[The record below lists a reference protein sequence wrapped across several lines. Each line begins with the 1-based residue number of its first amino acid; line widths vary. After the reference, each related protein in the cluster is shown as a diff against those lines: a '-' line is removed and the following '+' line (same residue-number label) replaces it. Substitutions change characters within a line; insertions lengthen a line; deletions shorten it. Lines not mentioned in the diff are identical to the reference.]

1 MKLTNLNNAPEIFYS
16 LQGEGASM
24 GTPTLF
30 LRLAGCNLTCT
41 WCDTAYSWKQTNA
54 IELTAPQLKDIFA
67 ESQCH
72 HLVITGGEPLLQE
85 EEILAI
91 LPFLEDWYIEIE
103 SNGTICPSAELLERV
118 NQWNIS
124 PKLFHSGNSSS
135 KAICPE
141 ILQIFSKTYKAWF
154 KFVVNHKSQ
163 WSEIEA
169 LHLPKKQIILMPQ
182 AKTKEELDL
191 LRPLVAKLCLQHQVR
206 LGERLHLTL
215 WGTKKGV

>member
-54 IELTAPQLKDIFA
+54 IELTPPQLKSIFA
-67 ESQCH
+67 ESQCQ

-103 SNGTICPSAELLERV
+103 SNGTIRPCAELLERV
-118 NQWNIS
+118 DQWNIS
-124 PKLFHSGNSSS
+124 PKLCHSGNASS
-135 KAICPE
+135 KALHSE
-141 ILQIFSKTYKAWF
+141 ILKIFSETRKAWF
-154 KFVVNHKSQ
+154 KFVVNHESQ

-182 AKTKEELDL
+182 ATTKEELDA
-191 LRPLVAKLCLQHQVR
+191 LRPLVADLCLQHQVR